1 MCAFMLPLFLQ
12 KIHLEKFMSSCSHIK
27 GCISFRMLF
36 TLLND
41 WVLSSFILKI
51 IKVDGQ
57 GGKPL
62 NLIVTK
68 GGRYICL
75 SRAWRGKRIIF
86 NLWKEVFIF
95 FIVIISSLSFLQLK
109 CLSFYDIVLDFIMM
123 DAFDDLENP
132 PSTVTAVVQNRW
144 LSNGFKETVCYKQW
158 IFMCHLEK
166 SGIVLRDPDF
176 PLLGIVCWKN

>member
-1 MCAFMLPLFLQ
+1 MCTFMLPLFLQ

-51 IKVDGQ
+51 IKVDGE

-95 FIVIISSLSFLQLK
+95 LLLLFLL
-109 CLSFYDIVLDFIMM
+109 CLSFSWSVSHSMTSSWISLWWTLLMTWKTHLQQSQRSYRIDGCLMASRKRYVINSGYLC
-123 DAFDDLENP
+123 
-132 PSTVTAVVQNRW
+132 VT
-144 LSNGFKETVCYKQW
+144 
-158 IFMCHLEK
+158 
-166 SGIVLRDPDF
+166 
-176 PLLGIVCWKN
+176 